1 MHFRGDTS
9 GLDDILE
16 EAEGKYFA
24 ELIRIGKETIRVA
37 QDARGAK
44 GAPKEYKNHT
54 WNLRNAPG
62 ACVVRDGKIVWLEVA
77 ADSAH
82 PEAKEET
89 ENLLIYSEHPKDGLY
104 IADGMPYASFVRS
117 KGFDVLDSAIFFIEV
132 GSINS

>member
-117 KGFDVLDSAIFFIEV
+117 KGFDVLDSAIFFIEKEI
-132 GSINS
+132 GK